1 MNNTLKSLLSLIA
14 LTASLLAS
22 SAWALSLDDAKSQGL
37 VGERSNGYLGIV
49 VNNPSGDVKT
59 LVADINSKRKQAYQE
74 SASSAG
80 VELQI
85 IELRIGQRLQHK
97 TSRGQYIPT
106 EGGAWQRK

>member
-49 VNNPSGDVKT
+49 VNNPSGDVKA

-85 IELRIGQRLQHK
+85 IELRIGQRLQQK
-97 TSRGQYIPT
+97 TSGGQYIQT

>member
-14 LTASLLAS
+14 LTASLLAT

-49 VNNPSGDVKT
+49 VNNPSGDVKA

-85 IELRIGQRLQHK
+85 IELRIGQRLQQK
-97 TSRGQYIPT
+97 TSGGQYIQT
-106 EGGAWQRK
+106 EGGACQRK

>member
-1 MNNTLKSLLSLIA
+1 MSKRLKLLLSLFA
-14 LTASLLAS
+14 LTLSLLVAP
-22 SAWALSLDDAKSQGL
+22 AWALSLDDAKSQGL

-49 VNNPSGDVKT
+49 VSNPSGDVKA
-59 LVADINSKRKQAYQE
+59 LVADINTKRKRAYQD

-85 IELRIGQRLQHK
+85 IELRIGQRLQQK
-97 TSRGQYIPT
+97 TSSGQYIQT

>member
-1 MNNTLKSLLSLIA
+1 MHNTLKSLLSLIA
-14 LTASLLAS
+14 LTASLLAT

-49 VNNPSGDVKT
+49 VNNPSADVKT

-85 IELRIGQRLQHK
+85 IELRIGQRLQQK
-97 TSRGQYIPT
+97 TGGGQYIQT